1 MIDITIHLDKA
12 LKTEIEYFFKS
23 KGMNLNSG
31 IVYILSD
38 FLVKGQTKIL
48 TEKMDYYKLSPRE
61 KEIVIHLC
69 KGIQIKEIC
78 AKLFIS
84 VHTIRNHI
92 RHVYIKCGV
101 QNKIELFLKLTG
113 LTCNQGKAL

>member
-1 MIDITIHLDKA
+1 MINITIYLDKN

-31 IVYILSD
+31 IIYVLSD
-38 FLVKGQTKIL
+38 YLVKGQTKIL
-48 TEKMDYYKLSPRE
+48 TEKIDNYKLSPRE

-69 KGIQIKEIC
+69 KGMQIKEIC

-84 VHTIRNHI
+84 VHTIKNHI
-92 RHVYIKCGV
+92 RQVYVKCGV
-101 QNKIELFLKLTG
+101 QNRIELFLKLTG
-113 LTCNQGKAL
+113 LTYKEGV